1 MPLTRH
7 RGCLWVGGSPQ
18 GEGDLQCLSYKSLLC
33 WQLPPP
39 RLVAAASL
47 KPVSQGGFIL
57 YFKVKKLGKCW
68 KKHPH
73 LQGMVGAPSHPWV
86 PPPDAPFIPPGC
98 RSIPSSS
105 KTALPSHK
113 NKYFGSRMQF
123 RLPTGCR
130 RLLLSRWHRSEGLFL
145 LPGSLTGLLP
155 GRFPHPIFSFPACG
169 SWEEGLLVSIAMRLA
184 LISISFLGE
193 LITKGVTK

>member
-1 MPLTRH
+1 MAARGLGNHPEKRETH
-7 RGCLWVGGSPQ
+7 RVYRIKPFCADSYLLVGCWA
-18 GEGDLQCLSYKSLLC
+18 GE
-33 WQLPPP
+33 
-39 RLVAAASL
+39 SL
-47 KPVSQGGFIL
+47 KPMSQSGFIP
-57 YFKVKKLGKCW
+57 YFKAKKLDKCW
-68 KKHPH
+68 KKHPCS
-73 LQGMVGAPSHPWV
+73 QGSVGAPSHPWV
-86 PPPDAPFIPPGC
+86 PPPDAPFVPPRC

-113 NKYFGSRMQF
+113 NKYFGSCVRF
-123 RLPTGCR
+123 RLLTGCR
-130 RLLLSRWHRSEGLFL
+130 RLLLSQQHLSEGLFL

-169 SWEEGLLVSIAMRLA
+169 SWEEGLPVSIAMCLA